1 MDHPTAASLAEINAM
16 RKSLHP
22 MRRGVRYG
30 LRVFVGVIVLW
41 EIAAALGDYS
51 PIWATVSLVMT
62 SEIEMPLSF
71 FASSRRFA
79 HMAIGCAI
87 ALFALLWTRPNLG
100 ELAAAT
106 TVASLISF
114 FVLDIGGNWRAAAA
128 ATAIVLGAGFD
139 TFTKNAA
146 MREALIRTAEVL
158 GGCIIALVVAW
169 VANKL
174 WAVCEE
180 FSGPIGT

>member
-1 MDHPTAASLAEINAM
+1 MGHPTSASVAEKNAR
-16 RKSLHP
+16 RKRRHP
-22 MRRGVRYG
+22 VRRGIRYA
-30 LRVFVGVIVLW
+30 LRIFFGVIVLW

-62 SEIEMPLSF
+62 SEIEMRLSF
-71 FASSRRFA
+71 FASTRRFA

-87 ALFALLWTRPNLG
+87 ALFVLLWTRPNLW

-114 FVLDIGGNWRAAAA
+114 FVLHIGGNWRAAAA

-139 TFTKNAA
+139 TFTRNAG
-146 MREALIRTAEVL
+146 MHEALIRTAEVL
-158 GGCIIALVVAW
+158 GGCLVALLIAW
-169 VANKL
+169 FANKV
-174 WAVCEE
+174 WAVGEE
-180 FSGPIGT
+180 IIGADT